1 MSTTLASQ
9 HVVLPDGDGF
19 AIGPARVTV
28 DGAHILAVEPGATA
42 QPGDDD
48 LGDLLLTPAFVDAH
62 THLALVALRGAA
74 VGAAAAG
81 NMVEDLFF
89 RFESR
94 LTGADVRA
102 FARAGAYECLL
113 HGTGFVSDHYYFG
126 RDVAAALVETG
137 LTGMVAPTLQDLSG
151 PGARRADAAFADTA
165 AIHADAALAAA
176 GVVAAVGPHA
186 TDTVSDDLWRRLH
199 RFAAD
204 AGLPIHAHVA
214 QSVDEV
220 ARLAARSGDP
230 PLGHLRRLGVLD
242 HDRWLLVHL
251 LYTTD
256 ADLAALDDRHTL
268 VLCPSSQAQFGFPAP
283 VHRWQAAG
291 RRVAIAT
298 DCAASNDGM
307 GLPKELRAAAALRVA
322 SVARTPLADRFART
336 GSLADARALA
346 ADRDRLWSATQRL
359 GDPTALLHAVWTV
372 GAHLHGAARAGVLAP
387 GFLANLAVWDLHHPA
402 FWPGLDPLRALVYG
416 DPAPALQQL
425 MTAGAWRTA
434 RGHHADLA
442 RSPAWRD
449 ARLEASARLAALT
462 GAPHG

>member
-1 MSTTLASQ
+1 VTSTLASAA
-9 HVVLPDGDGF
+9 VVLPDGDGF
-19 AIGPARVTV
+19 SVGPARVTI
-28 DGAHILAVEPGATA
+28 DGAHILAVQPGAA
-42 QPGDDD
+42 PQPGDDD

-102 FARAGAYECLL
+102 FARVGAYECLL
-113 HGTGFVSDHYYFG
+113 HGTGFVADHYYFG
-126 RDVAAALVETG
+126 RDVAAALAETG
-137 LTGMVAPTLQDLSG
+137 LTGMVAPTLQDLAG
-151 PGARRADAAFADTA
+151 PGAARTDDAFDDTA
-165 AIHADAALAAA
+165 ALAADAQLAAA

-204 AGLPIHAHVA
+204 ANLPIHAHVA

-220 ARLAARSGDP
+220 ARIAARSGHTP
-230 PLGHLRRLGVLD
+230 VGHLRRLGVLD
-242 HDRWLLVHL
+242 HDAWLLVHL

-268 VLCPSSQAQFGFPAP
+268 ALCPSSQAQFGFPAP
-283 VHRWQAAG
+283 VHRWLDAG

-307 GLPKELRAAAALRVA
+307 GLPKELRAVAALRVA

-336 GSLADARALA
+336 GSLADARAVA
-346 ADRDRLWSATQRL
+346 ADRARLWSATTRL
-359 GDPTALLHAVWTV
+359 GDPTTLLRAVWTV
-372 GAHLHGAARAGVLAP
+372 GAHLHPAAKAGVIAP
-387 GFLANLAVWDLHHPA
+387 GFLANLAVWDPSHPA
-402 FWPGLDPLRALVYG
+402 LWPGLDPLRALAYG

-425 MTAGAWRTA
+425 MTAGRWRTA

-442 RSPAWRD
+442 RSAAWAD
-449 ARLEASARLAALT
+449 ARREASARLAALR
-462 GAPHG
+462 A